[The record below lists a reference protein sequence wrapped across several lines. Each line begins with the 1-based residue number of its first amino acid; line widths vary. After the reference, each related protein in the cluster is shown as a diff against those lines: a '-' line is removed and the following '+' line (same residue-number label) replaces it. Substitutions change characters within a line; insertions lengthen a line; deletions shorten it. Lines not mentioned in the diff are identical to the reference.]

1 MNKNLNGKMY
11 NTNLEDNKNPS
22 IILHPSSDLFSSSSH
37 HELTA
42 SPLHPPTNPLQ
53 NFSSLLFCIN
63 GWMKLFCMC
72 FLLWLPCPCEG
83 MMAEYF
89 PAAPTVRHC
98 ERCASSN

>member
-42 SPLHPPTNPLQ
+42 SPLHPPTNPPPKFF
-53 NFSSLLFCIN
+53 FSPFLYQWLDEALLHV
-63 GWMKLFCMC
+63 
-72 FLLWLPCPCEG
+72 FLTL
-83 MMAEYF
+83 
-89 PAAPTVRHC
+89 
-98 ERCASSN
+98 ASMSM